1 VKRIVGA
8 ALAGLLVLGMSGS
21 SSAIPPLDDLP
32 RGPDT
37 VIPHLVDGAPPVI
50 KAPGVEIPLPTA
62 VTTDNDYFALVGRT
76 DLGWLVL
83 ASRGDGEGGTERDS
97 LHMVTTTASTRL
109 LEFGHYFGFPHYR
122 LSTSRKR
129 IIRYPTG
136 GDIVQYLTVYDL
148 QGHLLAKRKADD
160 VLVWD
165 FTGTRVLYGNRSWR
179 LGERPRVLTSLRVE
193 FADIGNNTLVVK
205 EKVGPRRAVASLT
218 HPGRFRWR
226 AYFHPRMISPDGT
239 RIAGWGT
246 TQRGKFRGILQVRRM
261 SDGRLLTSIDASAAL
276 FAPYVMIDGPVMR
289 WEGNAAVVF
298 PGTYD
303 NSSGPDV
310 LVKCTMT
317 KVCSRVSDPAN
328 RFSFAPRPGLGL

>member
-1 VKRIVGA
+1 MRRFLGVS
-8 ALAGLLVLGMSGS
+8 LAGLLVVGLCGPSA
-21 SSAIPPLDDLP
+21 AIPPLDDLP
-32 RGPDT
+32 RAPDT
-37 VIPHLVDGAPPVI
+37 VIPHLVDAEPPVI

-62 VTTDNDYFALVGRT
+62 VTTDNDYFAMVGRT
-76 DLGWLVL
+76 ELGWLIL
-83 ASRGDGEGGTERDS
+83 AARTDGEGGVERDS
-97 LHMVTTTASTRL
+97 LHMVTATTSTRL
-109 LEFGHYFGFPHYR
+109 LEFGPYPGWPHYR

-148 QGHLLAKRKADD
+148 QGHVLAKRRAGD

-165 FTGTRVLYGNRSWR
+165 FTGTRVIYGNRSWR
-179 LGERPRVLTSLRVE
+179 LGERPRVLTSLSVE

-205 EKVGPRRAVASLT
+205 EKVGPRRAVATLT
-218 HPGRFRWR
+218 RPGRFRWR
-226 AYFHPRMISPDGT
+226 AYFHPRMISPDGS

-246 TQRGKFRGILQVRRM
+246 TRRGSFKGVLQVRRM
-261 SDGRLLTSIDASAAL
+261 SDGKLLTAIDASSVL
-276 FAPYVMIDGPVMR
+276 FAPFTSIDGPVMR

-303 NSSGPDV
+303 NSVGPDV